1 LAAIYSMTA
10 FARESADIDQGAL
23 TVEIRTVNHRYLDC
37 SFKLPDALR
46 NLEVRL
52 RQQAAAK
59 LARGKVECQIRL
71 QPQAAWGSAIKINEQ
86 QLQRVVAAAATV
98 AAGLPHA
105 QPINPLELLQFPGV
119 CSAAEA
125 DEEILQASAAALFD
139 QALDSLLQH
148 RAREGASLAV
158 MIRDRLQQ
166 VEAETATTRTL
177 LPELKH
183 QQRTRLLARLAE
195 LQVEVDNDRLEQE
208 LVYLA
213 QKADVDEEL
222 DRLQTHVEEVR
233 RTLDQGGPCGR
244 RLDFLMQELN
254 REANTLSSKSIASSS
269 THSAVQLKVL
279 IEQMREQIQ
288 NIE

>member
-10 FARESADIDQGAL
+10 FARESVDTDQGAL

-37 SFKLPDALR
+37 SFKLPDVLR

-52 RQQAAAK
+52 RQQVAAK
-59 LARGKVECQIRL
+59 LDRGKVECQFRL
-71 QPQAAWGSAIKINEQ
+71 QPATAQAAAIEINRERLQ
-86 QLQRVVAAAATV
+86 QVIVAATTV
-98 AAGLPHA
+98 ALAMSRA
-105 QPINPLELLQFPGV
+105 QPVNPLELLQFPGV
-119 CSAAEA
+119 CSVAEA
-125 DEEILQASAAALFD
+125 NEDALQASAATLFD
-139 QALDSLLQH
+139 AALESLIEN
-148 RAREGASLAV
+148 RAREGARLAA
-158 MIRDRLQQ
+158 MIRDRLDQ
-166 VEAETATTRTL
+166 VEAETAATREL
-177 LPELKH
+177 LPELKQ
-183 QQRTRLLARLAE
+183 QQRKRLLARLAE
-195 LQVEVDNDRLEQE
+195 LQVEVDNNRLEQE

-222 DRLQTHVEEVR
+222 DRLQTHVDEVR
-233 RTLDQGGPCGR
+233 HTLDQGGPCGR

-254 REANTLSSKSIASSS
+254 REANTLSSKSNASSS

>member
-1 LAAIYSMTA
+1 MTA
-10 FARESADIDQGAL
+10 SARETVDPGEGAL

-37 SFKLPDALR
+37 SFKLPEALR

-52 RQQAAAK
+52 RQQAGAR
-59 LARGKVECQIRL
+59 LARGKVECLFRL
-71 QPQAAWGSAIKINEQ
+71 QPRTDQASAMAIDREQ
-86 QLQRVVAAAATV
+86 MQRVIVAATTIASA
-98 AAGLPHA
+98 LPQA
-105 QPINPLELLQFPGV
+105 QPINPLEVLQFPGV
-119 CSAAEA
+119 CVAPEA
-125 DEEILQASAAALFD
+125 DEEALQASAAALFD
-139 QALDSLLQH
+139 AALASLLES
-148 RAREGASLAV
+148 RAREGAKLAA

-166 VEAETATTRTL
+166 VELETTAIREL
-177 LPELKH
+177 LPELKQ
-183 QQRTRLLARLAE
+183 QQRARLLARLAE
-195 LQVEVDNDRLEQE
+195 LQVEVDHNRLEQE